1 MSHGNTPICKN
12 FVCLCQRAKTSCQ
25 IQNSLWKYNFDI
37 DAKGQGHT
45 EFMTVCDTSYHGDT
59 PTCITEYDYAKGQK
73 KVRQSLAY
81 VCHRLQHQNKSKS
94 LYRDKQRKLKAS
106 CWKKKS
112 GKSDSEISC
121 DIIGDNIHVYLNR
134 SPSQMSIDRKR
145 QSWHWFLLHILRS

>member
-12 FVCLCQRAKTSCQ
+12 LVCLCQRAKTSCQ

-59 PTCITEYDYAKGQK
+59 PTCITEYDYAKGK
-73 KVRQSLAY
+73 KRQSLAY

-94 LYRDKQRKLKAS
+94 LYRDKQRIESLMLKE
-106 CWKKKS
+106 KEDLEKS

-121 DIIGDNIHVYLNR
+121 DIIGDNIYLNR